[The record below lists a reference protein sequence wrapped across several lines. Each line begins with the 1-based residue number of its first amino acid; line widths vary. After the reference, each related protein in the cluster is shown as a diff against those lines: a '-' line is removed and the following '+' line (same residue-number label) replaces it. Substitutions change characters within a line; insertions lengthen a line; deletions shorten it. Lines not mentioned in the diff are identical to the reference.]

1 MKRFLRSPL
10 GATSYEG
17 VTITWI
23 RGRTPTLTIK
33 RDGDEQDSIDLSPF
47 SEEKLHALFVS
58 KGPARAIDNDMV
70 AKNEKFLKKNGNRP
84 NLRRGA
90 RLGAAAAGSAEESMR
105 QPAPT
110 TRGSTPFARA
120 DCAGGL

>member
-47 SEEKLHALFVS
+47 NEEKLHALFVS
-58 KGPARAIDNDMV
+58 KGLVRKAIDNDMV
-70 AKNEKFLKKNGNRP
+70 AKNEKFLKKNGARP
-84 NLRRGA
+84 YLRRGA
-90 RLGAAAAGSAEESMR
+90 RLGR
-105 QPAPT
+105 
-110 TRGSTPFARA
+110 RGGR
-120 DCAGGL
+120 LEH

>member
-47 SEEKLHALFVS
+47 NEEKLHALFVS
-58 KGPARAIDNDMV
+58 KGLVRKVIDGDMV
-70 AKNEKFLKKNGNRP
+70 AKNEKFLKKNGARP

-90 RLGAAAAGSAEESMR
+90 RLGR
-105 QPAPT
+105 
-110 TRGSTPFARA
+110 RGGR
-120 DCAGGL
+120 LEH

>member
-47 SEEKLHALFVS
+47 NEEKLHALFVS
-58 KGPARAIDNDMV
+58 KGLVRKAIDNDMV
-70 AKNEKFLKKNGNRP
+70 AKHEKFLKKNGARP
-84 NLRRGA
+84 NLRRGT
-90 RLGAAAAGSAEESMR
+90 RLGR
-105 QPAPT
+105 
-110 TRGSTPFARA
+110 RGGR
-120 DCAGGL
+120 LEH

>member
-23 RGRTPTLTIK
+23 RGRTPTLTVK

-47 SEEKLHALFVS
+47 NEEKLHALFVS
-58 KGPARAIDNDMV
+58 KGPPHAGAAGAIT
-70 AKNEKFLKKNGNRP
+70 
-84 NLRRGA
+84 
-90 RLGAAAAGSAEESMR
+90 AAAACPSTPRGMRHR
-105 QPAPT
+105 QPAPLVPPHPPLPPPKLGKN
-110 TRGSTPFARA
+110 TRILFLVLYDTVSHTY
-120 DCAGGL
+120 CIML

>member
-47 SEEKLHALFVS
+47 NEEKLHALFVS
-58 KGPARAIDNDMV
+58 KGLVRKLIDGDMV

-84 NLRRGA
+84 HNLRRGA
-90 RLGAAAAGSAEESMR
+90 RLGR
-105 QPAPT
+105 
-110 TRGSTPFARA
+110 RGGR
-120 DCAGGL
+120 LEH

>member
-47 SEEKLHALFVS
+47 NEEKLHALFVS
-58 KGPARAIDNDMV
+58 KGLVRKPIDGDLV
-70 AKNEKFLKKNGNRP
+70 AKNEKFLKKNGARP

-90 RLGAAAAGSAEESMR
+90 RLGR
-105 QPAPT
+105 
-110 TRGSTPFARA
+110 RGGR
-120 DCAGGL
+120 LEH